1 VDAERV
7 KTRFGQTVLLSI
19 IRDDLQRVKVF
30 LPRRYEEVISDL
42 DKEDIN
48 MSRVLFLINKGT
60 SEMSIAILLGI
71 EK

>member
-1 VDAERV
+1 MDAERV